1 MQRRLIAGA
10 AMAVVLTL
18 GLGHPVADAQSPEV
32 AKVPEGSIS
41 LHYFRPDGAYDDWGV
56 HFWETFEPVKDG
68 KVTGAKSKSDMPIMD
83 IAWTKPMK
91 PTGKDG
97 FGAYWQVKTNEFRNA
112 KVNYI
117 IHKGDAKDCTKDSNW
132 FVVQGR
138 QAFINSGDC
147 TIYFTVEEA
156 MKARK

>member
-10 AMAVVLTL
+10 AIAAALSF
-18 GLGHPVADAQSPEV
+18 GLVPPLVHAQTPEV

-41 LHYFRPDGAYDDWGV
+41 LHYFRPDGAFEGWGV

-68 KVTGAKSKSDMPIMD
+68 KATGPRTKSDMPILD
-83 IAWTKPMK
+83 IAWTNPMK

-97 FGAYWQVKTNEFRNA
+97 FGLYWQVKANEFRNA
-112 KVNYI
+112 KINYI
-117 IHKGDAKDCTKDSNW
+117 IHKGDSKDCTKDSNW
-132 FVVQGR
+132 FLVQGR

-147 TIYFTVEEA
+147 TIYFSVEEA